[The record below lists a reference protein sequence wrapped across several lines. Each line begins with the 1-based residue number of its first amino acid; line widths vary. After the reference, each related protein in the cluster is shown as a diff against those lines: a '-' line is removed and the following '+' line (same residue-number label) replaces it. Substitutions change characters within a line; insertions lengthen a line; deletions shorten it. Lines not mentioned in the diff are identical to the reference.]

1 MRIEMKNIEKIF
13 GTNQVLFDAGIDIV
27 PGEVHALMGENGAG
41 KSTLMNILTGVHE
54 KNGGSIKINGEETV
68 FAGPKEAETNGVSF
82 IHQELNVLPDM
93 TIEENLFL
101 NKEIRKGFGLLDEQ
115 KMRERSKELL
125 ARVGLNDDPK
135 TVLSSMSVGSQQLIE
150 ICKALMTNAEVIIM
164 DEPTAALSDTESQRL
179 FEIIENLKNEGVSII
194 YISHRMEEVFD
205 ISDRITVMRDGRYI
219 ETLNTKETNN
229 AEIVRLMI
237 GRDLTEQFPQR
248 HSDIGDVRL
257 EVKNLSDD
265 ELLKDISFNVRAGEI
280 LGVSGLMGAGRSE
293 LMHAIFGDRTIK
305 TGEIFIDN
313 KKVSIKNP
321 KEAMN
326 EGLALVTEDRKSAGL
341 LLDKSIRENIT
352 LANFEELSK
361 RGFVDQKMEKDVAE
375 SSSKMFNI
383 RTESIE
389 TLTQNL
395 SGGNQQKAFIAK
407 WVLTTPKILI
417 LDEPTRGVDVGSKA
431 EIYDIMNDLTKQGIS
446 IIMVS
451 SDLPE
456 VIGMSDRIAVM
467 HEGRLQGIIKKKDA
481 SQENIMTLATGG
493 EINEFSKN
501 V

>member
-1 MRIEMKNIEKIF
+1 MKIEMKNIEKFF

-41 KSTLMNILTGVHE
+41 KSTMMNILTGVHE
-54 KNGGSIKINGEETV
+54 KTAGKITINGEEKY
-68 FAGPKEAETNGVSF
+68 FDGPKDAENHGISF

-101 NKEIRKGFGLLDEQ
+101 NKEIKKMFGLVDAKE
-115 KMRERSKELL
+115 MRKQSVELL
-125 ARVGLNDDPK
+125 NRVGLNVSPD
-135 TVLSSMSVGSQQLIE
+135 TVLSKLSVGSQQLIE

-164 DEPTAALSDTESQRL
+164 DEPTAALSDAESRKL
-179 FEIIENLKNEGVSII
+179 FEIIAKLKEEDVSII
-194 YISHRMEEVFD
+194 YISHRMEEIFE

-219 ETLNTKETNN
+219 KTLNKVDTNN
-229 AEIVRLMI
+229 AEIVKLMI
-237 GRDLTEQFPQR
+237 GRELTEQFPGR
-248 HSDIGDVRL
+248 HTDIGDVRFEIKGYTDDDLL
-257 EVKNLSDD
+257 EDVSL
-265 ELLKDISFNVRAGEI
+265 NVRAGEI

-293 LMHAIFGDRTIK
+293 LMHAIFGDRKLTA
-305 TGEIFIDN
+305 GETYLDGERIT
-313 KKVSIKNP
+313 VSSP

-326 EGLALVTEDRKSAGL
+326 HGIALVNEDRKTQGL

-352 LANFEELSK
+352 IANFDELSK
-361 RGFVDQKMEKDVAE
+361 NGMIKEKMEKDVVE

-383 RTESIE
+383 RAENIE
-389 TLTQNL
+389 TLIKNL

-407 WVLTTPKILI
+407 WVLTNPKLLI

-431 EIYDIMNDLTKQGIS
+431 EIYSIMNDLTKQGIS

-456 VIGMSDRIAVM
+456 VIGMSDRVAVM
-467 HEGRLQGIIKKKDA
+467 HEGKLQGIIDKEIAD
-481 SQENIMTLATGG
+481 QENIMTLATGG
-493 EINEFSKN
+493 KINGNS
-501 V
+501 

>member
-326 EGLALVTEDRKSAGL
+326 EGLALD
-341 LLDKSIRENIT
+341 
-352 LANFEELSK
+352 
-361 RGFVDQKMEKDVAE
+361 
-375 SSSKMFNI
+375 
-383 RTESIE
+383 
-389 TLTQNL
+389 
-395 SGGNQQKAFIAK
+395 
-407 WVLTTPKILI
+407 
-417 LDEPTRGVDVGSKA
+417 
-431 EIYDIMNDLTKQGIS
+431 
-446 IIMVS
+446 
-451 SDLPE
+451 
-456 VIGMSDRIAVM
+456 
-467 HEGRLQGIIKKKDA
+467 
-481 SQENIMTLATGG
+481 
-493 EINEFSKN
+493 
-501 V
+501 

>member
-1 MRIEMKNIEKIF
+1 MRIEMKNIEKVF

-41 KSTLMNILTGVHE
+41 KSTMMNILTGVHE
-54 KNGGSIKINGEETV
+54 RTAGTITINGQERY
-68 FAGPKEAETNGVSF
+68 FDGPKEAENNGISF

-101 NKEIRKGFGLLDEQ
+101 NKEITKMFGLVD
-115 KMRERSKELL
+115 SKEMRKQSIELL
-125 ARVGLNDDPK
+125 SRVGLNHSPD
-135 TVLSSMSVGSQQLIE
+135 TVLSNLSVGSQQLVE

-164 DEPTAALSDTESQRL
+164 DEPTAALSDAESQKL
-179 FEIIENLKNEGVSII
+179 FEIIAKLKQEDVSII
-194 YISHRMEEVFD
+194 YISHRMEEIFE

-219 ETLNTKETNN
+219 KTLNKVDTDN
-229 AEIVRLMI
+229 AEIVKLMI
-237 GRDLTEQFPQR
+237 GRELTEQFPDR
-248 HSDIGDVRL
+248 HTDIGEVRF
-257 EVKNLSDD
+257 EIKGYSDSEILD
-265 ELLKDISFNVRAGEI
+265 DISLNVRAGEI

-293 LMHAIFGDRTIK
+293 LMHAIFGDRRLTA
-305 TGEIFIDN
+305 GETYLDGERIS
-313 KKVSIKNP
+313 VSNP

-326 EGLALVTEDRKSAGL
+326 HGIALVNEDRKTQGL

-352 LANFEELSK
+352 IANFDELSK
-361 RGFVDQKMEKDVAE
+361 NGMIREKMEKDVVE

-383 RTESIE
+383 RTENIE
-389 TLTQNL
+389 TLMKNL

-407 WVLTTPKILI
+407 WVLTNPKLLI

-431 EIYDIMNDLTKQGIS
+431 EIYNIMNDLTKQGIS

-456 VIGMSDRIAVM
+456 VIGMSDRVAVM
-467 HEGRLQGIIKKKDA
+467 HEGKLQGIIDKDIA
-481 SQENIMTLATGG
+481 NQENIMTLATGG
-493 EINEFSKN
+493 KINEYS
-501 V
+501 